1 MQSLGS
7 LRMYQRGTELF
18 SRMLD
23 VWVYHRGVAPDFSQP
38 SKKTYNA
45 FIESLNGKFRAERL
59 NPHWLMYLDDART
72 KC

>member
-1 MQSLGS
+1 
-7 LRMYQRGTELF
+7 
-18 SRMLD
+18 MLD